1 MNDDDFFEADQED
14 LADLEQPPSTKTE
27 LLLRRLL
34 DVVAGARPVP
44 LSTSAMINKDEV
56 IVLVEEALA
65 AFPREV
71 TESRWL
77 LKERDAYLKKATSEA
92 EDILA
97 AAKARAA
104 RMIERSELVR
114 AAEHKARQIVG
125 NAEGEARRMRLEVED
140 YCDQKL
146 GSFEIVLERT
156 MRLVAAGREKLQL
169 NSGQELANGHGL
181 DPQSSAEEVA
191 AAANSGMFDQDR
203 T

>member
-1 MNDDDFFEADQED
+1 MSDDPFLGGGDEALD
-14 LADLEQPPSTKTE
+14 DLEQPPATKTE

-34 DVVAGARPVP
+34 DVVATARPVP

-56 IVLVEEALA
+56 IVLVEQALA
-65 AFPREV
+65 SFPREV

-77 LKERDAYLKKATSEA
+77 LKERDAYLKKATGEA
-92 EDILA
+92 EEILGS
-97 AAKARAA
+97 AKARAA

-114 AAEHKARQIVG
+114 AAEAKARQILES
-125 NAEGEARRMRLEVED
+125 AESDARRMRLEVED

-169 NSGQELANGHGL
+169 QSNQELANGQENHA
-181 DPQSSAEEVA
+181 DDEA
-191 AAANSGMFDQDR
+191 AAAGPNGAMFDQDR
-203 T
+203 A